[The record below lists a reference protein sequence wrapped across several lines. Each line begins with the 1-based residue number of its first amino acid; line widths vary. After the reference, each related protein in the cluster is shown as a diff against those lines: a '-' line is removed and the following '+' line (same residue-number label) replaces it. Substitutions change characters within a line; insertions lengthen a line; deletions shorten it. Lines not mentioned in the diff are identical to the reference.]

1 MELSRLLAI
10 IRTHWVAAS
19 VCVVAMVVFTVV
31 LSLVLPPKYTSTAS
45 ILVDVRGV
53 NPVLGV
59 SESNTV
65 LPRTVLGTQASMVR
79 SEGVAR
85 KVVTQLNLTQD
96 PAFVAAFQ
104 DDVEGQG
111 DLTAWIA
118 KKLLKALD
126 VRPAAEDSNV
136 LDLQFSAKDP
146 KRAAAIVNA
155 FAEAYMST
163 ALQLRSSTA
172 KVSADFFTQQSKTL
186 RAQLEEAQ
194 NRLSDYQR
202 QHGIVGGDERLDV
215 ENASLNELSTQ
226 NLQARAQR
234 IEAGSRGQNAST
246 NASQSP
252 DVLTSPVVQQ
262 LLASIATTD
271 AQLKTAQSQYG
282 PNHPQVQSL
291 QTQIAQLRAAMQAE
305 SARAAS
311 ALKMNDKINQQREGA
326 IKEGLEA
333 QRKRVLALKSQRDGL
348 AVLERDVD
356 SARKAYDQAQQ
367 RQIQTS
373 QEGSA
378 PSPEASVLSVGV
390 VPSESA
396 RPGLKVLVPLAI
408 VLGAVVGVLAA
419 ILQEMRRPLIHFA
432 SDLEPWGVP
441 VIAVVPQARLPRWR
455 PRYRSPPLL
464 EAPA

>member
-1 MELSRLLAI
+1 MEVSRLLAI
-10 IRTHWVAAS
+10 IRTHWVVAS
-19 VCVVAMVVFTVV
+19 ACVCALVLFTVGV
-31 LSLVLPPKYTSTAS
+31 SLLLPPKFTSTAS

-65 LPRTVLGTQASMVR
+65 LPRTTLATQASMVR

-85 KVVTQLNLTQD
+85 KVVSQLGLDRD
-96 PAFVAAFQ
+96 PAFVAAWH
-104 DDVEGQG
+104 DDVESRG

-118 KKLLKALD
+118 KKLLKVLD
-126 VRPAAEDSNV
+126 VRPNAEDSNV
-136 LDLQFSAKDP
+136 LDLQFSATDP
-146 KRAAAIVNA
+146 KRAADVVNA
-155 FAEAYMST
+155 FANAYMAT
-163 ALQLRSSTA
+163 ALQLRGSTA

-234 IEAGSRGQNAST
+234 IEAGSRGQNAAT

-262 LLASIATTD
+262 LLASIATAD

-282 PNHPQVQSL
+282 PNHPQVQNL

-396 RPGLKVLVPLAI
+396 RPGLMVLVPLAI

-419 ILQEMRRPLIHFA
+419 VLQEMRRPLIHFA
-432 SDLEPWGVP
+432 SDLEPWGVA
-441 VIAVVPQARLPRWR
+441 VIANVPQARLPRWR

>member
-1 MELSRLLAI
+1 
-10 IRTHWVAAS
+10 
-19 VCVVAMVVFTVV
+19 
-31 LSLVLPPKYTSTAS
+31 
-45 ILVDVRGV
+45 
-53 NPVLGV
+53 
-59 SESNTV
+59 
-65 LPRTVLGTQASMVR
+65 
-79 SEGVAR
+79 
-85 KVVTQLNLTQD
+85 
-96 PAFVAAFQ
+96 
-104 DDVEGQG
+104 
-111 DLTAWIA
+111 
-118 KKLLKALD
+118 
-126 VRPAAEDSNV
+126 
-136 LDLQFSAKDP
+136 
-146 KRAAAIVNA
+146 
-155 FAEAYMST
+155 
-163 ALQLRSSTA
+163 
-172 KVSADFFTQQSKTL
+172 
-186 RAQLEEAQ
+186 
-194 NRLSDYQR
+194 
-202 QHGIVGGDERLDV
+202 
-215 ENASLNELSTQ
+215 
-226 NLQARAQR
+226 
-234 IEAGSRGQNAST
+234 
-246 NASQSP
+246 
-252 DVLTSPVVQQ
+252 
-262 LLASIATTD
+262 
-271 AQLKTAQSQYG
+271 
-282 PNHPQVQSL
+282 
-291 QTQIAQLRAAMQAE
+291 MQAE

>member
-1 MELSRLLAI
+1 MELTRLLSI

-19 VCVVAMVVFTVV
+19 ACVCAMVLFTIT
-31 LSLVLPPKYTSTAS
+31 LSLVLPPKFTSTAS
-45 ILVDVRGV
+45 IVVDVRGV

-85 KVVTQLNLTQD
+85 KVVSQLNLEKD
-96 PAFVAAFQ
+96 PVFVAAWK
-104 DDVEGQG
+104 DDVESRG

-118 KKLLKALD
+118 KKLLRGLD

-136 LDLQFSAKDP
+136 LDLQFSATDP
-146 KRAAAIVNA
+146 ARAAAVVNA
-155 FAEAYMST
+155 FAEAYLST
-163 ALQLRSSTA
+163 ALQLRGSVA

-194 NRLSDYQR
+194 NKLSEYQR

-234 IEAGSRGQNAST
+234 IEAGSRNKNAST

-262 LLASIATTD
+262 LLTNIATTD

-282 PNHPQVQSL
+282 PNHPQVQNL
-291 QTQIAQLRAAMQAE
+291 QTQLTQLRAAMQAE

-311 ALKMNDKINQQREGA
+311 SLRMNDTINQQREGA
-326 IKEGLEA
+326 IKEGLET
-333 QRKRVLALKSQRDGL
+333 QRKRVLALKTQRDGL
-348 AVLERDVD
+348 AVLDRDVD
-356 SARKAYDQAQQ
+356 SSRKAYDQAQQ

-396 RPGLKVLVPLAI
+396 RPGLMVLVPLAL
-408 VLGAVVGVLAA
+408 VLGAVIGVLAA
-419 ILQEMRRPLIHFA
+419 ILQEMRRPLIHFP

-441 VIAVVPQARLPRWR
+441 VIAIVPQAKLPRWR

-464 EAPA
+464 GAPA

>member
-1 MELSRLLAI
+1 MELTRLLAI
-10 IRTHWVAAS
+10 VRTHWGVASA
-19 VCVVAMVVFTVV
+19 CVIAMVVFTVAV
-31 LSLVLPPKYTSTAS
+31 SFALPPKFTSSAS

-85 KVVTQLNLTQD
+85 KVVSQLNLAQD
-96 PAFVAAFQ
+96 PAFVAAWK
-104 DDVEGQG
+104 DDVEGRG

-136 LDLQFSAKDP
+136 LDLQFSATDP
-146 KRAAAIVNA
+146 ARAAAVVNA

-163 ALQLRSSTA
+163 ALQLRGSAA

-186 RAQLEEAQ
+186 RAQLEETQ

-234 IEAGSRGQNAST
+234 IESGSRGQNASS

-271 AQLKTAQSQYG
+271 SQLKTAQGRLG
-282 PNHPQVQSL
+282 PNHPQILDLQSQL
-291 QTQIAQLRAAMQAE
+291 TQLRATLQSE
-305 SARAAS
+305 TARAAS
-311 ALKMNDKINQQREGA
+311 SLKMNDKINQQREGA
-326 IKEGLEA
+326 IKESLEA

-348 AVLERDVD
+348 AVLERDVE
-356 SARKAYDQAQQ
+356 SARKAYDQAQT

-390 VPSESA
+390 VPSDSA
-396 RPGLKVLVPLAI
+396 RPGLMVLVPLAI

-419 ILQEMRRPLIHFA
+419 ILQEMRKPLIHFA
-432 SDLEPWGVP
+432 SDLLPWGVP

-455 PRYRSPPLL
+455 PRYKSPPLL

>member
-10 IRTHWVAAS
+10 IRTHWVVAS
-19 VCVVAMVVFTVV
+19 ACVCALVLFTVGV
-31 LSLVLPPKYTSTAS
+31 SLLLPPKFTSTAS

-65 LPRTVLGTQASMVR
+65 LPRTTLATQASMVR

-85 KVVTQLNLTQD
+85 KVVSQLDLAHD
-96 PAFVAAFQ
+96 PVFVAAWQ
-104 DDVEGQG
+104 DDVEGRG

-136 LDLQFSAKDP
+136 LDLQFSATDP
-146 KRAAAIVNA
+146 KRAAAVVNA
-155 FAEAYMST
+155 FAESYLAT
-163 ALQLRSSTA
+163 ALQLRGSTA

-234 IEAGSRGQNAST
+234 IEAGSRGLNAAT

-282 PNHPQVQSL
+282 PNHPQVQNL
-291 QTQIAQLRAAMQAE
+291 QTQITQLRAAMQAE

-373 QEGSA
+373 QEGSV
-378 PSPEASVLSVGV
+378 PSPEANVLSVGV

-396 RPGLKVLVPLAI
+396 RPGLMVLIPLAV

-419 ILQEMRRPLIHFA
+419 ILQEMRKPLIHFA
-432 SDLEPWGVP
+432 SDLEPWGVA
-441 VIAVVPQARLPRWR
+441 VIATVPQARLPRWR

>member
-1 MELSRLLAI
+1 LAI
-10 IRTHWVAAS
+10 IRTHWVVAS
-19 VCVVAMVVFTVV
+19 ACVCALVLFTVGV
-31 LSLVLPPKYTSTAS
+31 SLLLPPKFTSTAS

-65 LPRTVLGTQASMVR
+65 LPRTTLATQASMVR

-85 KVVTQLNLTQD
+85 KVVTQLDLARD
-96 PAFVAAFQ
+96 PVFVQAWQ
-104 DDVEGQG
+104 DDVESRG

-136 LDLQFSAKDP
+136 LDLQFSATDP
-146 KRAAAIVNA
+146 KRAAAVVNA
-155 FAEAYMST
+155 FAESYLAT
-163 ALQLRSSTA
+163 ALQLRGSTA

-262 LLASIATTD
+262 LLANIATAD

-282 PNHPQVQSL
+282 PNHPQVQNL
-291 QTQIAQLRAAMQAE
+291 QTQLAQLRAALQSE
-305 SARAAS
+305 SSRAAS

-326 IKEGLEA
+326 IKEGLET

-348 AVLERDVD
+348 SVLERDVD

-373 QEGSA
+373 QEGSV

-396 RPGLKVLVPLAI
+396 RPGLTVLVPLAI

-441 VIAVVPQARLPRWR
+441 VIATVPQARLPRWR

>member
-1 MELSRLLAI
+1 MELTRLLAI
-10 IRTHWVAAS
+10 IRTHWGVASA
-19 VCVVAMVVFTVV
+19 CVLVMVLFTVAV
-31 LSLVLPPKYTSTAS
+31 SLLLPPKFTSSAS

-65 LPRTVLGTQASMVR
+65 LPRTTLATQASMVR

-85 KVVTQLNLTQD
+85 KVVSQLGLDRD
-96 PAFVAAFQ
+96 PAFVAAWR
-104 DDVEGQG
+104 DDAQGRG

-118 KKLLKALD
+118 KKLLKGLD

-136 LDLQFSAKDP
+136 LDLQFSATDP
-146 KRAAAIVNA
+146 KRAAAVVNA
-155 FAEAYMST
+155 FSEAYLAT
-163 ALQLRSSTA
+163 ALQLRGSAA
-172 KVSADFFTQQSKTL
+172 KVSADFFTLQSKTL

-215 ENASLNELSTQ
+215 ENASLNELSSQ

-234 IEAGSRGQNAST
+234 IEAGSRGLNAST

-262 LLASIATTD
+262 LLTSIATAD

-282 PNHPQVQSL
+282 PNHPQVQNL
-291 QTQIAQLRAAMQAE
+291 QTQLAQLRAALSSE
-305 SARAAS
+305 SSRAAS
-311 ALKMNDKINQQREGA
+311 ALKMNDRISQQREGA

-390 VPSESA
+390 VPSDSA
-396 RPGLKVLVPLAI
+396 RPGLTVLVSLAI

-432 SDLEPWGVP
+432 SDLAPWGVP

>member
-10 IRTHWVAAS
+10 IRTHWVVAS
-19 VCVVAMVVFTVV
+19 ACVFALVLFTVAV
-31 LSLVLPPKYTSTAS
+31 SLLLPPKFTSTAS
-45 ILVDVRGV
+45 LVVDVRGV

-65 LPRTVLGTQASMVR
+65 LPRTTLATQASMVR

-85 KVVTQLNLTQD
+85 KVVTQLGLERD
-96 PAFVAAFQ
+96 PAFVAAWK
-104 DDVEGQG
+104 DDVESRG

-126 VRPAAEDSNV
+126 VRPNAEDSNV
-136 LDLQFSAKDP
+136 LDLQFSATDP
-146 KRAAAIVNA
+146 KRAADVVNA
-155 FAEAYMST
+155 FAEAYLST
-163 ALQLRSSTA
+163 ALQLRGSAA

-186 RAQLEEAQ
+186 RSQLEEAQ

-215 ENASLNELSTQ
+215 ENASLNELSSQ

-234 IEAGSRGQNAST
+234 IEAGSRGLNAAT
-246 NASQSP
+246 NAAQSP

-262 LLASIATTD
+262 LLANIATTD

-282 PNHPQVQSL
+282 PNHPQVQNL
-291 QTQIAQLRAAMQAE
+291 QTQLAQLRAAMQSE

-419 ILQEMRRPLIHFA
+419 ILKEMRRPLIHFA

>member
-10 IRTHWVAAS
+10 IRTHWGVAS
-19 VCVVAMVVFTVV
+19 TCVLAMVLFTVAV
-31 LSLVLPPKYTSTAS
+31 SLLLPPKFTSSAS

-65 LPRTVLGTQASMVR
+65 LPRTTLATQASMVR

-85 KVVTQLNLTQD
+85 KVVSQLGLDRD
-96 PAFVAAFQ
+96 PAFVAAWH
-104 DDVEGQG
+104 DDVESRG

-118 KKLLKALD
+118 KKLLKVLD
-126 VRPAAEDSNV
+126 VRPNAEDSNV
-136 LDLQFSAKDP
+136 LDLQFSATDP
-146 KRAAAIVNA
+146 KRAADVVNA
-155 FAEAYMST
+155 FANAYMAT
-163 ALQLRSSTA
+163 ALQLRGSTA

-226 NLQARAQR
+226 NLQ
-234 IEAGSRGQNAST
+234 
-246 NASQSP
+246 
-252 DVLTSPVVQQ
+252 
-262 LLASIATTD
+262 
-271 AQLKTAQSQYG
+271 
-282 PNHPQVQSL
+282 
-291 QTQIAQLRAAMQAE
+291 TQIAQLRAAMQAE

-326 IKEGLEA
+326 IKEGREA

-396 RPGLKVLVPLAI
+396 RPGLMVLVPLAI

-419 ILQEMRRPLIHFA
+419 VLQEMRRPLIHFA
-432 SDLEPWGVP
+432 SDLEPWGVA
-441 VIAVVPQARLPRWR
+441 VIANVPQARLPRWR

>member
-10 IRTHWVAAS
+10 IRTHWVATS
-19 VCVVAMVVFTVV
+19 VCVVAMVLFTIAV
-31 LSLVLPPKYTSTAS
+31 SLALPPKYTSSAS

-85 KVVTQLNLTQD
+85 RVVSQLDLARD

-111 DLTAWIA
+111 DITAWIA

-136 LDLQFSAKDP
+136 LDLQFSATDP
-146 KRAAAIVNA
+146 KRAAAVVNA
-155 FAEAYMST
+155 FAESYMAT
-163 ALQLRSSTA
+163 ALQLRGNTA

-194 NRLSDYQR
+194 NRLSEYQR

-234 IEAGSRGQNAST
+234 IEAGSRGLNASS
-246 NASQSP
+246 NAAQSP

-262 LLASIATTD
+262 LLASIATAD

-282 PNHPQVQSL
+282 PNHPQVQNL
-291 QTQIAQLRAAMQAE
+291 QTQLAQLRAAMQSE
-305 SARAAS
+305 SARAAA

-356 SARKAYDQAQQ
+356 SARKAYDQAQT

-396 RPGLKVLVPLAI
+396 RPGLKILVPLAI

-419 ILQEMRRPLIHFA
+419 ILQEMRKPLIHFA
-432 SDLEPWGVP
+432 TDLEPWGVP

>member
-1 MELSRLLAI
+1 MELTRLLAI
-10 IRTHWVAAS
+10 IRTHWVATFACI
-19 VCVVAMVVFTVV
+19 CVMVLFTLAV
-31 LSLVLPPKYTSTAS
+31 SFALPPKFTSAAS

-65 LPRTVLGTQASMVR
+65 LPRTILGTQASMVR

-85 KVVTQLNLTQD
+85 KVVTKLGLDRD
-96 PAFVAAFQ
+96 PAFVAAWQ
-104 DDVEGQG
+104 DDVDRRG

-118 KKLLKALD
+118 KKLLKVLD
-126 VRPAAEDSNV
+126 VRPNAEDSNV
-136 LDLQFSAKDP
+136 LDLQFSATDP
-146 KRAAAIVNA
+146 KRAADVVNA
-155 FAEAYMST
+155 FAEVYLAT
-163 ALQLRSSTA
+163 ALELRGSAA

-202 QHGIVGGDERLDV
+202 EHGIVGGDERLDV

-234 IEAGSRGQNAST
+234 IESGSRGSNASS

-262 LLASIATTD
+262 LLTSIATTD
-271 AQLKTAQSQYG
+271 AQLQIAQKTYG
-282 PNHPQVQSL
+282 PNHPTIQNL
-291 QTQIAQLRAAMQAE
+291 QAQLAQLRANMNSE
-305 SARAAS
+305 TARAAS

-396 RPGLKVLVPLAI
+396 RPGLMVLLPLAV

-419 ILQEMRRPLIHFA
+419 VLQEMRKPLIHFA

-455 PRYRSPPLL
+455 PRYRSPPML

>member
-1 MELSRLLAI
+1 MELTRLLAI
-10 IRTHWVAAS
+10 VRTHWVSAFA
-19 VCVVAMVVFTVV
+19 CVAAMVLFTVTLSV
-31 LSLVLPPKYTSTAS
+31 LLPPKYTATAS

-59 SESNTV
+59 SESNTM

-85 KVVTQLNLTQD
+85 AVVAKLGLEKD
-96 PAFVAAFQ
+96 PALLAAWH
-104 DDVEGQG
+104 DDVDGRG

-136 LDLQFSAKDP
+136 LDLQFSATDP
-146 KRAAAIVNA
+146 QRAAAVVNA
-155 FAEAYMST
+155 FAQSYLAT
-163 ALQLRSSTA
+163 ALQMRGNAA
-172 KVSADFFTQQSKTL
+172 KVSADFFAQQATRL
-186 RAQLEEAQ
+186 RGQLEEAQ
-194 NRLSDYQR
+194 NRLSEYQR
-202 QHGIVGGDERLDV
+202 KNGIVGDIERLDV

-234 IEAGSRGQNAST
+234 IDAGSRNQQAAGRAGE
-246 NASQSP
+246 SP
-252 DVLTSPVVQQ
+252 DVLTSLVVQQ
-262 LLASIATTD
+262 MLANVAAAEARLKA
-271 AQLKTAQSQYG
+271 AQAQYG
-282 PNHPQVQSL
+282 PKHPTVLSI
-291 QTQIAQLRAAMQAE
+291 QTEIAQLRSTLNGEM
-305 SARAAS
+305 SRAAA
-311 ALKMNDKINQQREGA
+311 ALKMNDRISQQREA
-326 IKEGLEA
+326 SIKEGLDA
-333 QRKRVLALKSQRDGL
+333 QRRRVLALKSQRDGL

-356 SARKAYDQAQQ
+356 SSRRAYDQALQ

-378 PSPEASVLSVGV
+378 PSPEASVLTPGV
-390 VPSESA
+390 VPSDSA
-396 RPGLKVLVPLAI
+396 RPGLPVLVPLAL
-408 VLGAVVGVLAA
+408 VLGGIVGVLAA
-419 ILQEMRRPLIHFA
+419 VLQEMRRPLIHFA

-455 PRYRSPPLL
+455 PRYRAPALL